1 MLTPAPLIEAVL
13 DGDTPGLTVDVHR
26 LDDPG
31 HLVVDALIAFTTAR
45 SGGRSGRRVPL
56 VFLEMPYEGH
66 ERDDRPRRGR
76 RHAARGRLTM
86 GGIINWDRDAD
97 GIVTLT
103 IDDPGAGP
111 NGALL
116 AARFTSAVPPACSP
130 SPMQRNDPSGVG
142 RYGAGMDLGPGCR
155 CGMRSSGALDV
166 EPVP

>member
-1 MLTPAPLIEAVL
+1 MGQLVGLESVVEAQIANEQVGAAGAALQPVL
-13 DGDTPGLTVDVHR
+13 NDG
-26 LDDPG
+26 
-31 HLVVDALIAFTTAR
+31 
-45 SGGRSGRRVPL
+45 
-56 VFLEMPYEGH
+56 
-66 ERDDRPRRGR
+66 
-76 RHAARGRLTM
+76 
-86 GGIINWDRDAD
+86 
-97 GIVTLT
+97 

-166 EPVP
+166 EPVA